1 MTSSSCEWSYHSRWI
16 LYVIG
21 HMTVTAHEIHI
32 HLFYTINMARY
43 TEVMWCVC
51 FFLHTYFI
59 SFVPKKGNF
68 HGDAI
73 TVVRV
78 LDNVSSINSNSSLL
92 KTWMLEEFQVVSTN
106 SWVYFDSVEFY
117 WHLLFCVW
125 MQRSTAD
132 VLCPVSCPFFRS
144 VSTH

>member
-1 MTSSSCEWSYHSRWI
+1 MTSSSCRWSYHSRWI
-16 LYVIG
+16 LY
-21 HMTVTAHEIHI
+21 VTAHEIHI
-32 HLFYTINMARY
+32 HLFYTINVARF

-51 FFLHTYFI
+51 FFLHTYFT
-59 SFVPKKGNF
+59 SSVPKKGHF

-78 LDNVSSINSNSSLL
+78 LGNISSINSNSSLL
-92 KTWMLEEFQVVSTN
+92 KTWMLEQFQAVSTN

-125 MQRSTAD
+125 MKMSTAD
-132 VLCPVSCPFFRS
+132 VPCPALFSVRLAHISFRYDL
-144 VSTH
+144 